1 MKTLKDDETTLKES
15 EARTLKENDETT
27 LKEKVSS
34 LYELMKSE
42 KLEELEVKDQ
52 NLYVYLKRKS
62 KTPKYPAVA
71 QAAHVAA
78 PQAAEPAPAAGET
91 VKSPITGTFYR
102 APSPTSAPFIK
113 EGDVVAAGKTLCI
126 VEAMK
131 VMNEVKADSGMKI
144 LKILVENG
152 KPVVSGQDLFQIAK
166 L

>member
-1 MKTLKDDETTLKES
+1 MPKTEETTLK
-15 EARTLKENDETT
+15 D
-27 LKEKVSS
+27 KVSS

-42 KLEELEVKDQ
+42 KIEELDVHDTD
-52 NLYVYLKRKS
+52 LHIYLKRKS
-62 KTPKYPAVA
+62 KTPKYAVSAPQMVTQAAPTATA
-71 QAAHVAA
+71 QAEETAEAA
-78 PQAAEPAPAAGET
+78 ATTVTGDT

-102 APSPTSAPFIK
+102 APSPSSPSFSK

-131 VMNEVKADSGMKI
+131 VMNEIKSDSGMKI

-152 KPVVSGQDLFQIAK
+152 KPVASGQDLFLIEK

>member
-1 MKTLKDDETTLKES
+1 MKTPSNEETTLK
-15 EARTLKENDETT
+15 D
-27 LKEKVSS
+27 KVGS

-52 NLYVYLKRKS
+52 DLYVYLKRKS
-62 KTPKYPAVA
+62 KTPKYLIEAAQSSA
-71 QAAHVAA
+71 QAAAVVAA
-78 PQAAEPAPAAGET
+78 QAVESAAAPVAGDT

-102 APSPTSAPFIK
+102 APSPTSLPFSK

-152 KPVVSGQDLFQIAK
+152 KPVVSGEDLFQIEK

>member
-1 MKTLKDDETTLKES
+1 MPK
-15 EARTLKENDETT
+15 NDETT
-27 LKEKVSS
+27 LQERVSS

-52 NLYVYLKRKS
+52 DLHVYLRRKS
-62 KTPKYPAVA
+62 KVPKQSAAAVQTAA
-71 QAAHVAA
+71 QAAVAA
-78 PQAAEPAPAAGET
+78 AAQAVETAAPVATADNT

-102 APSPTSAPFIK
+102 APSPASPPFSK
-113 EGDVVAAGKTLCI
+113 EGDVVTAGKTLCI

-131 VMNEVKADSGMKI
+131 VMNEIKSDSGMKI

-152 KPVVSGQDLFQIAK
+152 KPVVSGQDLFLIEK